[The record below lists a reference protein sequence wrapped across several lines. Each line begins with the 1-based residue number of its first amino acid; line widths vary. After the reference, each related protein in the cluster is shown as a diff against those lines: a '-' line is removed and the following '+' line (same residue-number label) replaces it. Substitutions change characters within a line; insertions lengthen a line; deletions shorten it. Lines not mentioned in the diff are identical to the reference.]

1 MQEALRGLPKDLRDV
16 MWMFLFEEQPMP
28 RVAEQLGVS
37 LATAKRRFFEASQSY
52 RQLLQERLGTRVGGS
67 FHKR

>member
-1 MQEALRGLPKDLRDV
+1 MTH
-16 MWMFLFEEQPMP
+16 
-28 RVAEQLGVS
+28 VAEQLDMS

-52 RQLLQERLGTRVGGS
+52 RKLLQEQLGTRVGGS